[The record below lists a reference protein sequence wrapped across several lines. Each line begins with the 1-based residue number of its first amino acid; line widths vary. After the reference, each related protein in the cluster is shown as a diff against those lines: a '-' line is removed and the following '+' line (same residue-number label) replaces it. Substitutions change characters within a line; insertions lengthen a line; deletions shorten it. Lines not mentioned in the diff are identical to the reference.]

1 MANRITHKD
10 VTFHVG
16 DLIKVHQTIK
26 EGDKS
31 RTQIFEGIVI
41 AIKAND
47 DPTFIVRKIAS
58 GQIGVEKIFP
68 INAPVI
74 TKIEVKKTATV
85 RQAKL
90 YYLRDRIGKR
100 ATKLK
105 ATKRKEV

>member
-1 MANRITHKD
+1 MANQITHKE
-10 VTFHVG
+10 VTFHTG
-16 DLIKVHQTIK
+16 DLIKVHLLIK
-26 EGDKS
+26 EGDKT
-31 RTQIFEGIVI
+31 RPQIFEGIVI

-74 TKIEVKKTATV
+74 SKIEVKRTASV
-85 RQAKL
+85 KQAKL
-90 YYLRDRIGKR
+90 YYLRDRIGKQ

-105 ATKRKEV
+105 ATKRK